1 VQQTGEFRIAAAR
14 ETVWHSLNDPDV
26 LRACIEGCQ
35 TMTKL
40 SDDAFSASVKAKV
53 GPVAATFNADLNL
66 TDVDPPAGYTLHAAV
81 KGGAAGFAKGTA
93 RVRLLEDGAAT
104 LLRYEVE
111 GNVGG
116 KLAQVG
122 SRLID
127 AAARKMAEDFFGRF
141 GETVA
146 PGGTEQI
153 AGPSAQGYERSGQ
166 IIIWVVAFAVLI
178 LAIFLAS

>member
-1 VQQTGEFRIAAAR
+1 VQQTGEFRIAASR
-14 ETVWHSLNDPDV
+14 ETVWRSLNDPDV
-26 LRACIEGCQ
+26 LCACIEGCQ
-35 TMTKL
+35 SMTKQA
-40 SDDAFSASVKAKV
+40 DDAFSAAVKAKV
-53 GPVAATFNADLNL
+53 GPVSATFHADLNL
-66 TDVDPPAGYTLHAAV
+66 ADVDPPAGYTLHAAV
-81 KGGAAGFAKGTA
+81 KGGAAGFAKGVA
-93 RVRLLEDGAAT
+93 RVRLLEDGDAT

-127 AAARKMAEDFFGRF
+127 AASRKMAEDFFARF

-146 PGGTEQI
+146 PGGAEKI
-153 AGPSAQGYERSGQ
+153 APATTDGYERSGQ
-166 IIIWVVAFAVLI
+166 MIIWLIAFVVLI

>member
-1 VQQTGEFRIAAAR
+1 VQQTGEFRIAASR
-14 ETVWHSLNDPDV
+14 ETVWRSLNDPEV
-26 LRACIEGCQ
+26 LRACIDGCQ
-35 TMTKL
+35 TMTKR
-40 SDDAFSASVKAKV
+40 SDDAFSASVKAKI
-53 GPVAATFNADLNL
+53 GPVAATFNAELEL
-66 TDVDPPAGYTLHAAV
+66 TDVDPPAGYVLHAAV

-93 RVRLLEDGAAT
+93 RVRLLEDGTAT
-104 LLRYEVE
+104 LLRYEVD

-153 AGPSAQGYERSGQ
+153 AKAGADGYERSGRW
-166 IIIWVVAFAVLI
+166 IIWAVAFAVLI
-178 LAIFLAS
+178 LAILLAS